1 MGNAVRILRQI
12 ASVRVKILSKIKLVS
27 SKQNKGEKAPLLVDM
42 GGSKTPLLFKFP
54 IIRVPTSRQH
64 YLQKLGM
71 KLKKR
76 KEFTR
81 WSIPNTDPYLPT
93 YLCTYVPPYS
103 FIYILTSSC
112 KYFLP
117 YLPTCLHACL
127 PSRLPTHPL
136 YYHFSVPINGYH

>member
-1 MGNAVRILRQI
+1 MTTSTRSGHLTFLGNAVVLILRQI
-12 ASVRVKILSKIKLVS
+12 ASVRVKTLSKIKLVS
-27 SKQNKGEKAPLLVDM
+27 SRQNKGEKAALLVDM

-54 IIRVPTSRQH
+54 IIRVPASRQH

-93 YLCTYVPPYS
+93 YLCTSLLAYLHPY
-103 FIYILTSSC
+103 FQL
-112 KYFLP
+112 
-117 YLPTCLHACL
+117 
-127 PSRLPTHPL
+127 
-136 YYHFSVPINGYH
+136 